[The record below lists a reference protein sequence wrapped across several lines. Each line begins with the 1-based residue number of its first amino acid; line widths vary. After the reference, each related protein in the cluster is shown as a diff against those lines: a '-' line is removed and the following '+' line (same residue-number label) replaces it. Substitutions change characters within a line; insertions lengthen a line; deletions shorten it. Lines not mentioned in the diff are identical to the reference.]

1 LAGDESELIR
11 RYWENDMFNI
21 VFHVIDSV
29 DGAFVFGNMP
39 APELP
44 SLVLE
49 GKFGSYFIK
58 PQERYLTYSLKKLP
72 FRKVEGEPEKIILAF
87 DRFCAKLKQSL
98 QDDLAVGN
106 IEDLSLDLVKSKLS

>member
-39 APELP
+39 APDLP
-44 SLVLE
+44 SLMLE
-49 GKFGSYFIK
+49 NKYKSYFIK
-58 PQERYLTYSLKKLP
+58 PREWYQTYSLKKLP
-72 FRKVEGEPEKIILAF
+72 FRKVEGEPEKIIDAF
-87 DRFCAKLKQSL
+87 DRFFAQLKKSL
-98 QDDLAVGN
+98 QDDLAAGN